1 MRNALR
7 LLRCQFFKQGT
18 DAAHHVDVLL
28 FVVPADV
35 VGLADLAGGHH
46 CEQCPGVIF
55 DEQPVA
61 HLQAVAIHRQRL
73 AGQGVEDNQRNQF
86 LGKVE
91 RPVIVRT
98 IGQQHRQAI
107 GSLPGA
113 DQVVGRG
120 LAGGVGRAGCVGRR
134 FRKQVID
141 AVQVTVNLVGGNVMK
156 AEGAFLRLREGLPIG
171 TGGFEQAVGADDVG
185 LDEL

>member
-1 MRNALR
+1 M
-7 LLRCQFFKQGT
+7 
-18 DAAHHVDVLL
+18 
-28 FVVPADV
+28 
-35 VGLADLAGGHH
+35 
-46 CEQCPGVIF
+46 
-55 DEQPVA
+55 
-61 HLQAVAIHRQRL
+61 
-73 AGQGVEDNQRNQF
+73 
-86 LGKVE
+86 E